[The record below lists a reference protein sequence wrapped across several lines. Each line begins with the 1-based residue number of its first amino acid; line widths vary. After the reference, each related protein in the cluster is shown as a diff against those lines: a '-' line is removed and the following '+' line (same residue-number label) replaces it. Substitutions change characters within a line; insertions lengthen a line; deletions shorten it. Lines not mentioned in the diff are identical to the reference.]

1 MDILSLIIVIMT
13 FINNILEII
22 LVNYKLEAII
32 KENSTLHQP
41 KQWVEFSNL
50 QYKQY

>member
-13 FINNILEII
+13 FIKI